1 MRVMGLPVQFLA
13 VVAVSLLITIYL
25 IAATADSRIEARAA
39 TSLAGS
45 SAETAGWEQAALIVC
60 PLH

>member
-13 VVAVSLLITIYL
+13 VVVVSLLITIYL
-25 IAATADSRIEARAA
+25 IAASADARIEARAEA
-39 TSLAGS
+39 SPGIGTE
-45 SAETAGWEQAALIVC
+45 AEGWEQAALIVC

>member
-1 MRVMGLPVQFLA
+1 MRVMGLPAQFLA

-25 IAATADSRIEARAA
+25 IAASADARAEA
-39 TSLAGS
+39 SPGIGTE
-45 SAETAGWEQAALIVC
+45 AEGWEQAALLVC

>member
-13 VVAVSLLITIYL
+13 VVVVSLLITIYL
-25 IAATADSRIEARAA
+25 VAASADARIEARAEEQGA
-39 TSLAGS
+39 
-45 SAETAGWEQAALIVC
+45 AEAAGWEQAALIVC